1 MCCAA
6 ILSLLRGSKIDPQGM
21 QDKMAMAIDKRRQ
34 NVNTFFAA
42 VNDCSAARDK
52 KSLLQVVA
60 SHSHNSLLA
69 RYR

>member
-42 VNDCSAARDK
+42 VNDRQRLEIK
-52 KSLLQVVA
+52 
-60 SHSHNSLLA
+60 
-69 RYR
+69 